1 MKIVFGWMKL
11 TRRVKQVIT
20 GVRNVCAGLCKLN
33 APRPCCLLH
42 HSDRSNS
49 CNPTPD
55 AELAAGQ
62 IISLAVM
69 SNAFLIIYSP
79 HQHLTS
85 QGKPVY
91 SKWAKEEG
99 ARQIAFK
106 RS

>member
-1 MKIVFGWMKL
+1 MDEIDKKGKTGHDQGQACVCKSVQTHCTPSLVGSYPTVIDPTVVTLYLMQSPLQDKL
-11 TRRVKQVIT
+11 S
-20 GVRNVCAGLCKLN
+20 L
-33 APRPCCLLH
+33 
-42 HSDRSNS
+42 
-49 CNPTPD
+49 
-55 AELAAGQ
+55 
-62 IISLAVM
+62 LAVM

-85 QGKPVY
+85 QGELVY